1 MMAKGKKGGGKK
13 GGGGG
18 GDASADAGGD
28 DADFV
33 KVKVD
38 TDVKGT
44 DPKSIIASVVEK
56 FEKTVESTKASLAS
70 IRTGRPSP
78 NLLDRVLVDY
88 YGTNTPIPNVATVN
102 VVSATTITVEPFEA
116 DLLKEIEKAISMS
129 DLGMTPNN
137 DGKMVRLNV
146 PPLNAETRQK
156 YVKQAKASGED
167 GKVAA
172 RNVRRTGV
180 DAIKKLEKD
189 KKIGEDESKGLQDD
203 IQKKTDKAV
212 KDVCA
217 PIQKHPLSLAPQ
229 TSVDSLTHWP
239 GNPGQI
245 RSNPNLSV
253 RTQSDSL
260 SLSLSLVNK
269 HYLVL
274 LFHCLAPLNNIGFS
288 SGSCSNAACHD
299 CAALIIIS

>member
-1 MMAKGKKGGGKK
+1 MMAKAKKGGGKK
-13 GGGGG
+13 EGGGQGG
-18 GDASADAGGD
+18 ASADADGD

-44 DPKSIIASVVEK
+44 DPKTIIAQVVEK

-88 YGTNTPIPNVATVN
+88 YGTNTPVPNVATVN
-102 VVSATTITVEPFEA
+102 VVSATQITVEPFEA

-137 DGKMVRLNV
+137 DGKMIRLNV

-212 KDVCA
+212 KDVRA
-217 PIQKHPLSLAPQ
+217 PIQKQPPSLSPPKQVLAHSSGKNSLKPKLECWYAISLYRQLKYYLVHLLHCFGPLSN
-229 TSVDSLTHWP
+229 TV
-239 GNPGQI
+239 I
-245 RSNPNLSV
+245 I
-253 RTQSDSL
+253 
-260 SLSLSLVNK
+260 
-269 HYLVL
+269 
-274 LFHCLAPLNNIGFS
+274 F
-288 SGSCSNAACHD
+288 GSCSHAACHAS
-299 CAALIIIS
+299 AAAAHIIF

>member
-1 MMAKGKKGGGKK
+1 MRTTSAYLLAAIAVFEVVDGVSGFMPLRALPSLRSGNGVQVCRSISPVMMAKGKKGGGKK

-137 DGKMVRLNV
+137 DGKMIRLNV

-212 KDVCA
+212 KDIDV
-217 PIQKHPLSLAPQ
+217 
-229 TSVDSLTHWP
+229 LT
-239 GNPGQI
+239 
-245 RSNPNLSV
+245 
-253 RTQSDSL
+253 
-260 SLSLSLVNK
+260 
-269 HYLVL
+269 
-274 LFHCLAPLNNIGFS
+274 
-288 SGSCSNAACHD
+288 AAKEKE
-299 CAALIIIS
+299 LTTV